1 MVNCV
6 AIEYGGQIVSKEVP
20 LNSKQSQNSVRKTFR
35 TPTVKGILT
44 TNGKTV
50 SVVREYTDNAEFN
63 VIIFGYVAGNRNKN
77 INPFVADLK
86 LCGDCL
92 AIKTNKKEQP
102 ISLTNEDFL
111 EIFPEAKF
119 DGENT
124 SPNSSTVNTVNTVN
138 TVKVEITEKTKKATV
153 PEDDDDEDIAQ
164 AGEEDLDDIES
175 LDGEPGDEEPEEG
188 EEDGMLNG
196 EGDDDDDGLEGVE
209 YGDIEGNG
217 EDDAEIEEEDYIEN
231 IQLSK
236 PTNTPEIKNLDEDDT
251 GDVELEEQ
259 SSDIMKLTDEV
270 RSDEN
275 YIATT
280 IVLSELY
287 ANIGIIDSQFAK
299 IEQSVLSYT
308 IKTANSRK
316 MAKRWDNPAIRKIY
330 VNKMRSLYSNIY
342 GDGYIGNQGLIEKIR
357 EGTLSL
363 DNIANMSFQELF
375 PEHWKQMMDEKY
387 KRDKMLYEEKAEAMT
402 DQFKCGRCKSRKC
415 TYYELQTRSADE
427 AMTTFITC
435 LNCGNRWKQ

>member
-1 MVNCV
+1 MVHCV
-6 AIEYGGQIVSKEVP
+6 AIEYGGAVVSKDVP
-20 LNSKQSQNSVRKTFR
+20 LNSKQSQNSVKKTFR

-50 SVVREYTDNAEFN
+50 SVVREYNENPEFN
-63 VIIFGYVAGNRNKN
+63 IIVFGYVAGSRSKN
-77 INPFVADLK
+77 SNSFVADLK

-92 AIKTNKKEQP
+92 IIKTNKKEQP
-102 ISLTNEDFL
+102 ISLSSEEFL
-111 EIFPEAKF
+111 EMYPEAKF
-119 DGENT
+119 EGEPATASAPT
-124 SPNSSTVNTVNTVN
+124 SPSKP
-138 TVKVEITEKTKKATV
+138 VKVKITEKKKKEPV
-153 PEDDDDEDIAQ
+153 VEEDEDE

-175 LDGEPGDEEPEEG
+175 LDGEPGDEDEPEEG
-188 EEDGMLNG
+188 EDDTMLNG
-196 EGDDDDDGLEGVE
+196 EGEDDDDGLEGVE
-209 YGDIEGNG
+209 YGDAEG
-217 EDDAEIEEEDYIEN
+217 DDEVDEEEDYIEN
-231 IQLSK
+231 VQLSK
-236 PTNTPEIKNLDEDDT
+236 PTNTPEIKNVDEDDT

-259 SSDIMKLTDEV
+259 SSDIMKLTDEE

-287 ANIGIIDSQFAK
+287 ANIGITDSQFAK

-316 MAKRWDNPAIRKIY
+316 MAKKWENPAIRKIY

-342 GDGYIGNQGLIEKIR
+342 GDGYIGNKGLIEKIR

-387 KRDKMLYEEKAEAMT
+387 KRDKLLYEEKAEAMT

>member
-1 MVNCV
+1 MVHCV
-6 AIEYGGQIVSKEVP
+6 AIEYGGAVVSKDVP
-20 LNSKQSQNSVRKTFR
+20 LNSKQSQNSVKKTFR

-50 SVVREYTDNAEFN
+50 SVVREYNENPEFN
-63 VIIFGYVAGNRNKN
+63 IIVFGYVAGSRNKN
-77 INPFVADLK
+77 SNPFVADLK

-92 AIKTNKKEQP
+92 IIKTNKKEQP
-102 ISLTNEDFL
+102 ISLSSEEFL
-111 EIFPEAKF
+111 EMYPEAKF
-119 DGENT
+119 EGEPAPAPAPT
-124 SPNSSTVNTVNTVN
+124 SPSKP
-138 TVKVEITEKTKKATV
+138 VKVKITEKKKKEAV
-153 PEDDDDEDIAQ
+153 VDEDEEE

-175 LDGEPGDEEPEEG
+175 LDGEPGDEDEPEEG
-188 EEDGMLNG
+188 EDDTMLNG
-196 EGDDDDDGLEGVE
+196 EGEDDDDGLEGVE
-209 YGDIEGNG
+209 YGDAEG
-217 EDDAEIEEEDYIEN
+217 DDEVDEEEDYIEN
-231 IQLSK
+231 VQLSK
-236 PTNTPEIKNLDEDDT
+236 PTNTPEIKNVDEDDT

-316 MAKRWDNPAIRKIY
+316 MAKKWENPAIRKIY

-342 GDGYIGNQGLIEKIR
+342 GDGYIGNKGLIEKIR

-387 KRDKMLYEEKAEAMT
+387 KRDKLLYEEKAEAMT

>member
-1 MVNCV
+1 MVNCI
-6 AIEYGGQIVSKEVP
+6 ALLHDGGYVTCEVP
-20 LNSKQSQNSVRKTFR
+20 LNSKQSQNSAKKTFR
-35 TPTVKGILT
+35 TPTVKGILS

-50 SVVREYTDNAEFN
+50 SVVREYTDNPEYN
-63 VIIFGYVAGNRNKN
+63 VLIFGYTTGNRNKN
-77 INPFVADLK
+77 INPIVADLK
-86 LCGDCL
+86 LSGDCL
-92 AIKTNKKEQP
+92 VVKTNKKEQP
-102 ISLTNEDFL
+102 ISYSEEEFTSQ
-111 EIFPEAKF
+111 FPETSIKK
-119 DGENT
+119 ENIT
-124 SPNSSTVNTVNTVN
+124 
-138 TVKVEITEKTKKATV
+138 VEISEPADTTV
-153 PEDDDDEDIAQ
+153 DEDEALQ

-175 LDGEPGDEEPEEG
+175 MDENEEPDDSENEG
-188 EEDGMLNG
+188 EEEMIGGN
-196 EGDDDDDGLEGVE
+196 EDDDDDALEGVE
-209 YGDIEGNG
+209 YGDVDAGEEG
-217 EDDAEIEEEDYIEN
+217 EEPEADYIEN
-231 IQLSK
+231 NQLSE
-236 PTNTPEIKNLDEDDT
+236 PVNAPEIKNVDDDDI

-259 SSDIMKLTDEV
+259 SSDMTKLTDEV

-280 IVLSELY
+280 IFLSELFS
-287 ANIGIIDSQFAK
+287 NIGITDKDFAK

-316 MAKRWDNPAIRKIY
+316 MAKRWENPAIRKIY

-342 GDGYIGNQGLIEKIR
+342 GDGYIGNTGLIEKIR
-357 EGTLSL
+357 SGEFNI
-363 DNIANMSFQELF
+363 DNIATMSFQELY
-375 PEHWKQMMDEKY
+375 PEHWKKMMDEKY

>member
-6 AIEYGGQIVSKEVP
+6 AIEYGGAVVSKDVP
-20 LNSKQSQNSVRKTFR
+20 LNSKQSQNSVKKTFR

-50 SVVREYTDNAEFN
+50 SVVREYTENPDFN
-63 VIIFGYVAGNRNKN
+63 VIVFGYNAGSRCKN

-92 AIKTNKKEQP
+92 IIKTNKKEQP
-102 ISLTNEDFL
+102 ISLSSEEFL
-111 EIFPEAKF
+111 EMYPEAKF
-119 DGENT
+119 EDET
-124 SPNSSTVNTVNTVN
+124 KASPPK
-138 TVKVEITEKTKKATV
+138 TVKVKITEKKKKEPV
-153 PEDDDDEDIAQ
+153 VEEDEDE

-175 LDGEPGDEEPEEG
+175 LDGEPGDDDPEDEEEG
-188 EEDGMLNG
+188 EDDTMLNG
-196 EGDDDDDGLEGVE
+196 EGEDDDDGLEGVE
-209 YGDIEGNG
+209 YGDAEGD
-217 EDDAEIEEEDYIEN
+217 EEVDEEEDYIEN
-231 IQLSK
+231 VQLSK
-236 PTNTPEIKNLDEDDT
+236 PTNTPEIKNVDEDDA

-287 ANIGIIDSQFAK
+287 ANIGITDSQFAK
-299 IEQSVLSYT
+299 IEQSVLNYT

-316 MAKRWDNPAIRKIY
+316 MAKKWENPAIRKIY

-342 GDGYIGNQGLIEKIR
+342 GDGYIGNKGLIEKIR

-387 KRDKMLYEEKAEAMT
+387 KRDKLLYEEKAEAMT